1 MLQQAR
7 FHIGAAST
15 AQLPRDSV
23 CEVAFAG
30 RSNAGKSSALN
41 ALTNRRK
48 LAFVS
53 KTPGRT
59 QEINYFNVAPG
70 KYLVD
75 LPGYGFAKVPLAVQ
89 QRWQRLLTTYLQTR
103 DALTALVVIMDVRH
117 PLTDLDRQLL
127 DWFAVTGKPV
137 LVLLTKADKLSRQQQ
152 RKQLH
157 AVEAELERGFPGAS
171 AALLSSTTGIGV
183 PEARA
188 RIEALLRAAQ
198 RGDRD
203 IEAVDGGPAGRL
215 PDGHTANGDE

>member
-1 MLQQAR
+1 MLQQAK
-7 FHIGAAST
+7 FHIGAASV

-59 QEINYFNVAPG
+59 QELNYFNVAPG

-103 DALTALVVIMDVRH
+103 DALSALVVIMDVRH

-127 DWFAVTGKPV
+127 DWFSSTEKPV

-157 AVEAELERGFPGAS
+157 AVEAELARNFPGAS

-188 RIEALLRAAQ
+188 RIEGLLRAAQ
-198 RGDRD
+198 RGDRNT
-203 IEAVDGGPAGRL
+203 ETLQGE
-215 PDGHTANGDE
+215 PDGHVPNGHTVNGDE